1 MRIFIS
7 VRDRLHVILV
17 GLLMIF
23 GMMMEN
29 KLLEEK

>member
-7 VRDRLHVILV
+7 LSDRLHVILV

-29 KLLEEK
+29 KLLDEK

>member
-17 GLLMIF
+17 VLLMIF

-29 KLLEEK
+29 KLLDEK

>member
-23 GMMMEN
+23 GMMMEKDN
-29 KLLEEK
+29 